1 MSYYRFKELVNKF
14 DTIRLYYGIYNR
26 NQLMDL
32 YTENKP
38 LFEVLYPMYL
48 EIVDYVSTH
57 NI

>member
-32 YTENKP
+32 YTENKA

-48 EIVDYVSTH
+48 EIIDYVSTH

>member
-14 DTIRLYYGIYNR
+14 DTIRLYYGIHNR

-32 YTENKP
+32 YTENKA
-38 LFEVLYPMYL
+38 LFEVLHPMYL
-48 EIVDYVSTH
+48 EIIDYVSTH

>member
-14 DTIRLYYGIYNR
+14 DTIRLYYGIHNR

-32 YTENKP
+32 YAENKA

>member
-14 DTIRLYYGIYNR
+14 NAIRLYYGIHNR
-26 NQLMDL
+26 SQLMDL

-48 EIVDYVSTH
+48 ELLDYALTY

>member
-14 DTIRLYYGIYNR
+14 DTIRLYYRIHNR

-32 YTENKP
+32 YTENKA